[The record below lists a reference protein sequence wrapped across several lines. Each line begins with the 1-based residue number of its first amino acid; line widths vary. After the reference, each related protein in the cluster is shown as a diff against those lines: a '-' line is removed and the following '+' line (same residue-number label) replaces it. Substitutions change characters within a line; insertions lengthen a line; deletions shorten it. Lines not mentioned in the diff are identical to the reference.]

1 MKKICLFICGLI
13 LIPMVVCAET
23 TELTNYEISWGMDD
37 DFICGTSSLDE
48 TYDYT
53 NNTCNDYGED
63 DVVIGIYTNSTST
76 FEFEND
82 ANVYLYGNDALESTI
97 QVNGSNTIDV
107 IRDGNYVIEGSG
119 ELTIK
124 GLYNYVLSTDE
135 DGNQLYFVVFNIDG
149 RQYTVKDEDGSKLT
163 VTSKEEFAS
172 MFDDV
177 KKYNKWLENIEYSE
191 DAYSLYNHYHMEP
204 SFIEDAWI
212 DEHITTDLE
221 TIYNN
226 DGSITFRS
234 SDYTA
239 EENVDGDINETDDTN
254 EDEIKSNMV
263 VPIIVLASVV
273 LVGGASLIL
282 KRK

>member
-1 MKKICLFICGLI
+1 MKKIFLFICGLI

-63 DVVIGIYTNSTST
+63 DVVIGTYTNSTST

-135 DGNQLYFVVFNIDG
+135 DGNQLYFVVFNIGG

>member
-13 LIPMVVCAET
+13 LIPNIVYAET

-63 DVVIGIYTNSTST
+63 DVVIGTYTNSTST

>member
-13 LIPMVVCAET
+13 LIPNIVYAET

-63 DVVIGIYTNSTST
+63 DVVIGTYTNSTST

-239 EENVDGDINETDDTN
+239 EENVDGDINEADDTN

>member
-23 TELTNYEISWGMDD
+23 TELANYEISWGMDD

-48 TYDYT
+48 TYHYT

-63 DVVIGIYTNSTST
+63 DVVIGTYTNSTST

-107 IRDGNYVIEGSG
+107 IRNGNYVIEGSG

-124 GLYNYVLSTDE
+124 GLYNYVPSTDE

-149 RQYTVKDEDGSKLT
+149 RQYTVKDEDGSKLN

>member
-63 DVVIGIYTNSTST
+63 DVVIGTYTNSTST

>member
-63 DVVIGIYTNSTST
+63 DVVIGTYTNSTST

-177 KKYNKWLENIEYSE
+177 KKYNKELEDIQYSE

>member
-1 MKKICLFICGLI
+1 
-13 LIPMVVCAET
+13 
-23 TELTNYEISWGMDD
+23 
-37 DFICGTSSLDE
+37 
-48 TYDYT
+48 
-53 NNTCNDYGED
+53 
-63 DVVIGIYTNSTST
+63 
-76 FEFEND
+76 
-82 ANVYLYGNDALESTI
+82 
-97 QVNGSNTIDV
+97 
-107 IRDGNYVIEGSG
+107 
-119 ELTIK
+119 
-124 GLYNYVLSTDE
+124 
-135 DGNQLYFVVFNIDG
+135 
-149 RQYTVKDEDGSKLT
+149 
-163 VTSKEEFAS
+163 

>member
-23 TELTNYEISWGMDD
+23 TELANYEISWGMDD

-63 DVVIGIYTNSTST
+63 DVVIGTYTNSTST

>member
-63 DVVIGIYTNSTST
+63 DVVIGTYTNSTST

-135 DGNQLYFVVFNIDG
+135 DGNQLYFVVFNIGG

-254 EDEIKSNMV
+254 EDKIKSNMV

>member
-63 DVVIGIYTNSTST
+63 DVVIGTYTNSTST

-135 DGNQLYFVVFNIDG
+135 DGNQLYFVVFNIGG

>member
-13 LIPMVVCAET
+13 LIPNIVYAET

-63 DVVIGIYTNSTST
+63 DVVIGTYTNSTST
-76 FEFEND
+76 FKFEND

-149 RQYTVKDEDGSKLT
+149 RQYTVKDEDGNKLT

-177 KKYNKWLENIEYSE
+177 TKYNKWLENIEYSE

-234 SDYTA
+234 NDYTA

>member
-13 LIPMVVCAET
+13 LIPNIVYAET

-63 DVVIGIYTNSTST
+63 DVVIGTYTNSTST

-163 VTSKEEFAS
+163 VTSKEGFAS

>member
-1 MKKICLFICGLI
+1 MKKICLFICWLI

-63 DVVIGIYTNSTST
+63 DVVIGTYTNSTST